1 VNAAVSALGVSTT
14 QRALPVIPSVHGF
27 LPQDRAR
34 ALLAGRTLP
43 VDCEGS
49 ALFADISG
57 FTALTEGL
65 VQSQG
70 QRRGIES
77 MSQRLQE
84 VYTALIAPVEAH
96 GGSVVAFAGDGLFCW
111 FDASLAGGLP
121 AAALRA
127 TTCAQAMLQA
137 MTSFSGLSLKAGLA
151 SGPALR
157 LELGQMQIQRLDLLT
172 GDTVAQAVHL
182 ESLAAAGE
190 LRMDEASEAAVLGAQ
205 VHPPAGVPGPAKPP
219 QPPQPAESAAVQ
231 ATLGPWLLPQMMER
245 HLSSQGLFASDLRP
259 AAALFVRWPGLQ
271 QDAAARRWSAVV
283 VAQAQGLLHA
293 HGGTLLELACDA
305 SGLTLYANFGALQVH
320 EDDAA
325 RALRAALALRSPKL
339 WLADAPAV
347 ADAGSPPSPWRP
359 GAPQIGLA
367 FGTMFVGGYGGP
379 TRRSFGAMGDDVN
392 TAARLMDLAQAGEI
406 LVAGS
411 LRQRLPEGLFEL
423 EPRPPIP
430 VRGKAEPMPVFAAT
444 GVGQRRAL
452 RLQAPVQALPLVGR
466 QGELE
471 RIAQGLALARGG
483 HGRVLMLRAPA
494 GLGKSRLAAE
504 AVSLASRDGFIC
516 YGGSTAAAEA
526 AGSPYLL
533 WHAVWAAFFD
543 LDPALPARRQHAAL
557 QRALAAYVPEHAEAW
572 PVLAPALGLELPD
585 NAFSQ
590 TLAPGDR
597 KTLLQSVLLR
607 CLEAAVQ
614 DAAEDGVGLLL
625 VLEGLHEA
633 DPLSLQLLHQVVS
646 AMAAW
651 PMLLLLSARPEDEA
665 AEQAGSAAQGLA
677 GLPERSGVEALNLAP
692 LTPQHMEQLVRA
704 KLAQLFPQRAD
715 AVPAALIR
723 SLGDRAQGNP
733 LYAQELLAYLRD
745 RGLDPRQASALAAL
759 DWPDSLHSLMLS
771 RIDLLPAAQ
780 RRWLK
785 AASVVGTSFGEDDLA
800 ACARALGDDWRE
812 ALQGL
817 VRAGLTP
824 PLAPDG
830 AAAAGADAAAGA
842 APDEHLPAATGS
854 ARYAFAHRLTREVA
868 YQSLARSTR
877 THLHATLAEHLEQA
891 PSQRLD
897 ALAPSLAQHFLHA
910 SLPQRAG
917 PWAQRAGDAAARA
930 YANDEALAHYAL
942 ALECLAG
949 EATEAAAV
957 QRLTLHQKR
966 TAVFELQSRH
976 EEQTSELVLAAACL
990 PGLAPQQA
998 ERGRAELAL
1007 AHVQL
1012 AMDLGRFE
1020 AAAAHAQQALRHA
1033 QSPGQRC
1040 DAHLAS
1046 AWACF
1051 ATGDAV
1057 AAGALLDEALRIA
1070 REQGDK
1076 RRERQVLSRRGLLHW
1091 QSGEFEPAQVWLE
1104 QALALLDDQS
1114 GPRVHLDMLNN
1125 LGVIAKARAR
1135 HALALQH
1142 YEAAL
1147 AMARRIGDRSGQA
1160 MLLSNMGSVALAAGR
1175 FVQAAQHSE
1184 RAAALFVQ
1192 LGEPVPGAIALIN
1205 LGEARRELGQ
1215 LDAARVLGER
1225 ALEALRAH
1233 QARLGEAVVLE
1244 NLGLVALAQGRL
1256 QDADRAFGEAA
1267 LLAQS
1272 LGAKA
1277 LQASVR
1283 KHQGDLLQAQQ
1294 RQAEARACWQQ
1305 AMSELQLLGARR
1317 ECAEA
1322 RASMALSVLDEGHA
1336 DAGAQAFAV
1345 LREDIAQL
1353 LEPPAE
1359 SVATGSLRLHR
1370 AAWRAA
1376 VATQAPCADALR
1388 ALAQARLDECLAQLS
1403 DPQARHSYL
1412 QLPEHRW
1419 LAKKARP

>member
-1 VNAAVSALGVSTT
+1 
-14 QRALPVIPSVHGF
+14 
-27 LPQDRAR
+27 
-34 ALLAGRTLP
+34 
-43 VDCEGS
+43 
-49 ALFADISG
+49 LFADISG
-57 FTALTEGL
+57 FTALTETL

-77 MSQRLQE
+77 MSQRLHE
-84 VYTALIAPVEAH
+84 VYTALIAPVEAQ

-111 FDASLAGGLP
+111 FDASAAGGLP
-121 AAALRA
+121 AAARRA
-127 TTCAQAMLQA
+127 KACAQAMLQA
-137 MTSFSGLSLKAGLA
+137 MTGFSGLSLKAGLA
-151 SGPALR
+151 SGLALR
-157 LELGQMQIQRLDLLT
+157 LEVGQTQIQRLDLLT
-172 GDTVAQAVHL
+172 GGTVARAVQL

-190 LRMDEASEAAVLGAQ
+190 LRMDAASEEAVRGAEAFGHSP
-205 VHPPAGVPGPAKPP
+205 VAPRAEPARPALRGGSSEVAEPHLLESDAPGSVLSPEPP
-219 QPPQPAESAAVQ
+219 QPDDPAVARAA
-231 ATLGPWLLPQMMER
+231 LGSWLLPQMMER
-245 HLSSQGLFASDLRP
+245 HLSSRGLFASDLRP

-293 HGGTLLELACDA
+293 HGGTLLELACDE

-339 WLADAPAV
+339 WPADASAAQG
-347 ADAGSPPSPWRP
+347 ADAQPSLGWP

-367 FGTMFVGGYGGP
+367 FGTMLVGGYGGP

-392 TAARLMDLAQAGEI
+392 TAARLMGLAQAGEI

-471 RIAQGLALARGG
+471 RIAHGLALARGG

-504 AVSLASRDGFIC
+504 AVSLGSREGFIC

-557 QRALAAYVPEHAEAW
+557 QRALATYVPEHAEAW
-572 PVLAPALGLELPD
+572 PVLAPALGLDFPD

-597 KTLLQSVLLR
+597 KTLLQTVLLR
-607 CLEAAVQ
+607 CLEAAAQ

-651 PMLLLLSARPEDEA
+651 PMLLLLSARPEDDAVERTGA
-665 AEQAGSAAQGLA
+665 AAPGLA
-677 GLPERSGVEALNLAP
+677 RLLGRPGVEALSLPPLAP
-692 LTPQHMEQLVRA
+692 PHMEQLVRA

-715 AVPAALIR
+715 AVPAALIQ

-759 DWPDSLHSLMLS
+759 EWPDSLHSLMLS
-771 RIDLLPAAQ
+771 RIDLLPAVQ
-780 RRWLK
+780 RHWLK
-785 AASVVGTSFGEDDLA
+785 VASVVGTSFGEDDLA
-800 ACARALGDDWRE
+800 ACASALGDDWRE
-812 ALQGL
+812 PLLGL

-824 PLAPDG
+824 RLAQEEVAG
-830 AAAAGADAAAGA
+830 AGADDAEAAALQQPAQAGA
-842 APDEHLPAATGS
+842 SST
-854 ARYAFAHRLTREVA
+854 RYAFAHRLTREVA

-877 THLHATLAEHLEQA
+877 TFLHATLAEHLEQA
-891 PSQRLD
+891 PPQRLD
-897 ALAPSLAQHFLHA
+897 ALAPTLAQHFMQA

-930 YANDEALAHYAL
+930 FANDEALAHYAL
-942 ALECLAG
+942 ALECLPG
-949 EATEAAAV
+949 ETAEAAAM
-957 QRLTLHQKR
+957 QRLALHQKR

-976 EEQTSELVLAAACL
+976 EEQT
-990 PGLAPQQA
+990 
-998 ERGRAELAL
+998 AELAL
-1007 AHVQL
+1007 AAACPRWL
-1012 AMDLGRFE
+1012 APRQAESAKVELALAQARLALDLGRFE
-1020 AAAAHAQQALRHA
+1020 AAATHAQQALGHA
-1033 QSPGQRC
+1033 QTPGQRC
-1040 DAHLAS
+1040 DAQLAT

-1051 ATGDAV
+1051 AKGDAV
-1057 AAGALLDEALRIA
+1057 AAGAPLDEALRIA
-1070 REQGDK
+1070 REQGDTT
-1076 RRERQVLSRRGLLHW
+1076 RERLALSRRGLLHW
-1091 QSGEFEPAQVWLE
+1091 QNGEFEPAQVWLE
-1104 QALALLDDQS
+1104 QALALLDDQA

-1125 LGVIAKARAR
+1125 LGVVAKAQAR

-1147 AMARRIGDRSGQA
+1147 ATARRIGDRSGQA

-1184 RAAALFVQ
+1184 HAAALFAQ
-1192 LGEPVPGAIALIN
+1192 LGEPVPAAIALIN

-1215 LDAARVLGER
+1215 FDAARTLGER
-1225 ALEALRAH
+1225 ALDALRDH

-1244 NLGLVALAQGRL
+1244 NLGLIALAQGRL
-1256 QDADRAFGEAA
+1256 QDADQAFGEAA
-1267 LLAQS
+1267 SLAQS
-1272 LGAKA
+1272 LGARA
-1277 LQASVR
+1277 LHASVR
-1283 KHQGDLLQAQQ
+1283 KHQGDLLNAQQ
-1294 RQAEARACWQQ
+1294 RQDEARACWQQ
-1305 AMSELQLLGARR
+1305 AVSELQALGAQR
-1317 ECAEA
+1317 ECAEV
-1322 RASMALSVLDEGHA
+1322 RASMALSALDEDHA
-1336 DAGAQAFAV
+1336 DAGEQAFAL
-1345 LREDIAQL
+1345 LREDIAGL
-1353 LEPPAE
+1353 LEAPAE
-1359 SVATGSLRLHR
+1359 PAATASLRLHR

-1376 VATQAPCADALR
+1376 VATQAPCAQALR
-1388 ALAQARLDECLAQLS
+1388 ALAQARINECLAQLS
-1403 DPQARHSYL
+1403 DPQARHIYL

-1419 LAKKARP
+1419 LVQG